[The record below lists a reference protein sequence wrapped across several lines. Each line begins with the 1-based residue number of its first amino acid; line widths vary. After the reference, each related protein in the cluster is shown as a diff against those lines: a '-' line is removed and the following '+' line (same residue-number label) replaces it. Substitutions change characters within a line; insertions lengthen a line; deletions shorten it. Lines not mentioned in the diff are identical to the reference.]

1 MRKPTE
7 NNNQLALKD
16 IITFLEGFIISRFDE
31 RILLMKSMTVSRE
44 VSLNKF
50 QNSKIF
56 VSVDLFLHC
65 FDQYLENE
73 KFNILRIPSC
83 SFKLKG

>member
-1 MRKPTE
+1 
-7 NNNQLALKD
+7 
-16 IITFLEGFIISRFDE
+16 
-31 RILLMKSMTVSRE
+31 MKSMTVSRE